1 MAIRSYKAYTA
12 GTRNRTVAEFVEI
25 TRDKPE
31 KKLTFCQHRKKGR
44 NNQGLITTRHKGG
57 GTKRL
62 YRLVSFKRN
71 LSQLPAKV
79 AEIEYDP
86 NRKTRIALLHN
97 QNGSKEY
104 ILHPKGLQVGNLIY
118 SGPEAPIEIGNALPL
133 AKIPLATQVHNVE
146 LKPGKG
152 GQLARSAGA
161 SAQILAK
168 EGKYVTLRLP
178 SGEMRMVERDCY
190 ATIGQLGNIDHG
202 NIKIGKAG
210 RNRWLGKRP
219 TVRGVVMNPVDHPH
233 GGGEGRAPIGRS
245 APVTPWGKPALGKR
259 TRKNNKYSDKYILRR
274 RKFFDSK

>member
-1 MAIRSYKAYTA
+1 MPIRSYKPYTA
-12 GTRNRTVAEFVEI
+12 GTRNRTVVEFVEI

-31 KKLTFCQHRKKGR
+31 KKLTFFQHRKKGR

-62 YRLVSFKRN
+62 YRLVSFKR
-71 LSQLPAKV
+71 SQSQIPAKV

-86 NRKTRIALLHN
+86 NRKARIALLHY

-104 ILHPKGLQVGNLIY
+104 ILHPKGLQIGNFIY
-118 SGPEAPIEIGNALPL
+118 TGPEAPIEIGNALPL
-133 AKIPLATQVHNVE
+133 AKIPLATQIHNVE

-152 GQLARSAGA
+152 GQLVRSAGA
-161 SAQILAK
+161 SAQVLAK

-178 SGEMRMVERDCY
+178 SGEMRMVEKECY

-274 RKFFDSK
+274 RKFFE